1 MIVCIFYLCTMFVLS
16 NKPHMLTFNDIRFL
30 RIISTISFDIHLV
43 GKPDCRQ
50 YTLRYF
56 MRAYYISCNFIS
68 SSVPYYKL
76 NECFFFWIFRRKHH
90 STDDNN
96 ISTTIIQVKNNEI
109 MKEVK

>member
-1 MIVCIFYLCTMFVLS
+1 
-16 NKPHMLTFNDIRFL
+16 MLTFNDIRFL

-56 MRAYYISCNFIS
+56 MTAYYISCNFIS
-68 SSVPYYKL
+68 SSV
-76 NECFFFWIFRRKHH
+76 FRRKHH